1 MTNPLTPPKRKDPL
15 LRTHIGHVSPNL
27 RSRAATAMAAR
38 AGLGRFVLQVCQD
51 CRRAT
56 YPPRDL
62 CPVCWGELDWQD
74 QPRGAVIEAE
84 TTVRS
89 SVDLFFRDHLP
100 WRIGSARLDA
110 GPMAIVHLHGDVKQG
125 DRVRMELKLDRGG
138 NPALFAL
145 PEKETSHMADDPQL
159 RLFTADPKVR
169 RILVT
174 DGREATGQAVASALL
189 DAGATTVFLGNA
201 DPLMRYPGQDRIEA
215 IDGIEPVALNL
226 TDTGSI
232 EKLAAQLG
240 GRVDIVVNTA
250 RFTRSGGV
258 GFGGKLSDLHSSLD
272 LEVTGLMRL
281 AQAFAP
287 ALSARSDD
295 GVNAAAAFVDVASI
309 HGLTGNAGFAG
320 SSAAAAARLALVASL
335 RGEMAQTGIRVM
347 SVLTGPVEDSWHQ
360 SVPPPK
366 VTPTQIAR
374 AVVTALQSGQETI
387 CAGDV
392 AQDVMARW
400 QADPALTI
408 REENK

>member
-15 LRTHIGHVSPNL
+15 LRTHVGHVSPNL

-38 AGLGRFVLQVCQD
+38 AGLGRFVLQVCHD

-56 YPPRDL
+56 YPPRDR

-89 SVDLFFRDHLP
+89 SFDLFFRDHLP

-145 PEKETSHMADDPQL
+145 PKKETSHMADDPQL

-258 GFGGKLSDLHSSLD
+258 GFGGKLSDLQSSLD

-320 SSAAAAARLALVASL
+320 SSAAAAARLALFASL

-347 SVLTGPVEDSWHQ
+347 SVLTGPVDDSWHQ

-392 AQDVMARW
+392 AQDVMTRW

>member
-15 LRTHIGHVSPNL
+15 LRTHVGHVSPNL

-38 AGLGRFVLQVCQD
+38 AGPGRFVLQVCHD

-56 YPPRDL
+56 YPPRDR

-159 RLFTADPKVR
+159 RLFTANPKVR

-258 GFGGKLSDLHSSLD
+258 GFGGKLSDLQSSLD

-347 SVLTGPVEDSWHQ
+347 SVLTGPVDDSWHQ

-387 CAGDV
+387 CADDV
-392 AQDVMARW
+392 AQDVMTRW